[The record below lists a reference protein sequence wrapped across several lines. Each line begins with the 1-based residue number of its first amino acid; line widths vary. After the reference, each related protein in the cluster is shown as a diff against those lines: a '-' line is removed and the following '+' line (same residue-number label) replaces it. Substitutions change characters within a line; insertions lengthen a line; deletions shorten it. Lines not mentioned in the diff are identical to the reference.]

1 MDKNP
6 IQLSSSMASYSSGWF
21 PNLAGV
27 ETCDETMRK
36 ELEEAGIVIDVLPR
50 ILGNC
55 GEVPY
60 RVIGSIPTGG
70 VGYWSFIRAWRYWV
84 VEGPGLALED
94 ATELHESHG
103 TSVRV
108 NGHCGCP
115 SPKEQNGNFAT
126 GDYHVDTQ
134 EGLNAL
140 ATMIRK
146 VAERGPHQV
155 NWTPSF

>member
-1 MDKNP
+1 MTEGP
-6 IQLSSSMASYSSGWF
+6 IQLSSSMAGYSSGWL

-36 ELEEAGIVIDVLPR
+36 ELEEAGIVIDVLPMVLR
-50 ILGNC
+50 YHR
-55 GEVPY
+55 EVPY

-70 VGYWSFIRAWRYWV
+70 VGFWGFTRAWRYWV

-94 ATELHESHG
+94 ATELHEKHG
-103 TSVRV
+103 QSVRV

-126 GDYHVDTQ
+126 GSYHVDTQ

-140 ATMIRK
+140 AVMIRK
-146 VAERGPHQV
+146 VAARDSRV
-155 NWTPSF
+155 